1 MYKDR
6 ERGYYWIKLDAS
18 MGWEVAFYDG
28 KENWKTIGSV
38 DFVEENF
45 HEIDERQIIKKVFV
59 Q

>member
-1 MYKDR
+1 MNDKR
-6 ERGYYWIKLDAS
+6 KRGYYWVKLDAS
-18 MGWEVAFYDG
+18 MDWEVAFYDG
-28 KENWKTIGSV
+28 GILWKVMCNI